1 MTIAISKRNGAFQ
14 HLKNPLKQNGRLQ
27 TFLTIVNLII
37 IFSSTGT
44 LIYQSKASLDRFLG
58 YETKAILTGNVLYNF
73 KDLGQ
78 ALFTTSSFIGDFIS
92 INLRTYL
99 VIESFESFFPKIL

>member
-37 IFSSTGT
+37 IFSCTGT

-73 KDLGQ
+73 KDLNFGLDTQ
-78 ALFTTSSFIGDFIS
+78 IKAKLQT
-92 INLRTYL
+92 L
-99 VIESFESFFPKIL
+99 IEPYF

>member
-58 YETKAILTGNVLYNF
+58 YETKAILTGNYLYNF
-73 KDLGQ
+73 KHLNFGLDTKIKAKLQ
-78 ALFTTSSFIGDFIS
+78 TLIGPYF
-92 INLRTYL
+92 
-99 VIESFESFFPKIL
+99 

>member
-37 IFSSTGT
+37 IFSCTGT

-58 YETKAILTGNVLYNF
+58 YETKAILTGNVLSNLNF
-73 KDLGQ
+73 GSD
-78 ALFTTSSFIGDFIS
+78 T
-92 INLRTYL
+92 
-99 VIESFESFFPKIL
+99 KIKAFQHLKNP

>member
-58 YETKAILTGNVLYNF
+58 YETKAILTGKVHIF
-73 KDLGQ
+73 
-78 ALFTTSSFIGDFIS
+78 
-92 INLRTYL
+92 
-99 VIESFESFFPKIL
+99 

>member
-14 HLKNPLKQNGRLQ
+14 HLKNPLKQNGRFQ

-37 IFSSTGT
+37 IFSCTGT

-73 KDLGQ
+73 KDFIFGLNTQ
-78 ALFTTSSFIGDFIS
+78 IKAKLQTLIKPSF
-92 INLRTYL
+92 
-99 VIESFESFFPKIL
+99 